1 MNHVNNIIEF
11 INDVNNIGRRRPQ
24 VYKDRPNF
32 YEILTDDKFKYRF
45 RLSKSCVNYLLQLLE
60 GKLETPTDR

>member
-1 MNHVNNIIEF
+1 MLIILFEF
-11 INDVNNIGRRRPQ
+11 IDDVNNIGRRRPQ

-32 YEILTDDKFKYRF
+32 YEILTDDEFKYRF